1 VQADCYPGYP
11 LSIELTPDEIYTITG
26 KVQPAAQMRE
36 LKRMGIRCHRSDN
49 PDRPV
54 IVLHCWLN
62 SQKSSVESTPRL
74 KSERQAA

>member
-1 VQADCYPGYP
+1 MS
-11 LSIELTPDEIYTITG
+11 LELTPVEIFTITG

-54 IVLHCWLN
+54 IVLHCWLT
-62 SQKSSVESTPRL
+62 SSKTSVESEPRL
-74 KSERQAA
+74 RSERHAP